1 MSTSI
6 PSRPVPDL
14 ARRESPWMNGLS
26 IFAGSLM
33 LIVGVWQVL
42 VGISALLRDT
52 VYVTT
57 PNYIYSFDLTGWGWT
72 HLLLGILIGVAGAGV
87 LLGQTWARVVGI
99 VLASLSLI
107 SNFLFLPYYP
117 LWSILVI
124 VLDIAIIW
132 ALAVYRRQP
141 AV

>member
-14 ARRESPWMNGLS
+14 ARRESPWANGLS

-33 LIVGVWQVL
+33 VVAGVWQVL
-42 VGISALLRDT
+42 VGVSALIRDT

-72 HLLLGILIGVAGAGV
+72 HLLLGILIGVAGACV

-124 VLDIAIIW
+124 ALDIAVIW
-132 ALAVYRRQP
+132 ALAVYRRAP
-141 AV
+141 A

>member
-72 HLLLGILIGVAGAGV
+72 HLLLGILIGVAGACV

-124 VLDIAIIW
+124 VLDIAVIW
-132 ALAVYRRQP
+132 ALASYRRQP
-141 AV
+141 A